1 MYIVLAHILL
11 ESSYARPKHDGY
23 VFLLLLPCFLFP
35 AINYFVLSTWRPI
48 AKLTCTRARK
58 TDSPSSLQFLP
69 TEIFFLSTIQT
80 HRPHSSP
87 PVKKFIFF
95 FSQYS
100 PTRFLIAL
108 HTFLN
113 ADPIFNLCCTLI
125 FCALL
130 LHVYVIVRKSSRES
144 LAVIGSLSQ
153 HINWIDDT
161 NTSFDFGSKYCVH
174 SDRSLPSSFFS
185 NSRNQFSVS
194 RLENLEAWD
203 ECDVQRCVRT
213 HCYYFNVPFY
223 TFCLFPC
230 LFKQINDLV
239 SSKSYPQATINED
252 ICNTLEIWHKCFLKL
267 LR

>member
-1 MYIVLAHILL
+1 MMGTYFSFFFLVSSFRPSITLSSQLGGQLQNLLAH
-11 ESSYARPKHDGY
+11 AH
-23 VFLLLLPCFLFP
+23 V
-35 AINYFVLSTWRPI
+35 RPI
-48 AKLTCTRARK
+48 RHQVCNFYQRRSSFYQPSKPIAPTRLLRSK
-58 TDSPSSLQFLP
+58 SLFSFSP
-69 TEIFFLSTIQT
+69 
-80 HRPHSSP
+80 
-87 PVKKFIFF
+87 
-95 FSQYS
+95 QYS

-239 SSKSYPQATINED
+239 SSKSYLQATINED